1 MDHLDEN
8 LQATNVQLTAADLRE
23 MESAL
28 SKLKVHGGRMNAE
41 QMKIVDQTS

>member
-28 SKLKVHGGRMNAE
+28 SKLKVHGAE
-41 QMKIVDQTS
+41 